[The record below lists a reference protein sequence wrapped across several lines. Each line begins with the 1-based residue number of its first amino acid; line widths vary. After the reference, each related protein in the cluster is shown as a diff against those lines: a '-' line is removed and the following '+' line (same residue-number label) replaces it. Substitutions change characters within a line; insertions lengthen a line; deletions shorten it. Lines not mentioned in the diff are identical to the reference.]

1 MTMDAGVFAVAA
13 ANRSLLHSLDFNK
26 DETPAALCIHR
37 LLPLLPFVRRLSTF
51 ITNTLIS

>member
-13 ANRSLLHSLDFNK
+13 ANRSLLHSLDFDK

-37 LLPLLPFVRRLSTF
+37 LLPLISFVRRLSTF